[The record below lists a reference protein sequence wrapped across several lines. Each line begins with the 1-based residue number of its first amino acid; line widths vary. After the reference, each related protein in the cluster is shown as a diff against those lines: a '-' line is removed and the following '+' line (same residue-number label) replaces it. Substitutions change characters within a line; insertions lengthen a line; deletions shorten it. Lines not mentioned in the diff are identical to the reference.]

1 MGVWLESISTFLATL
16 KGSAMACSCPG
27 DIEEVDLVEGTKL
40 RFRLLKDQK
49 LNLGLIFVLHGAQTQ
64 GWETL
69 KYLFRERHAQNLL
82 IMLFQSKMVIKM
94 IFKFQDKTCS
104 K

>member
-16 KGSAMACSCPG
+16 KASAMACSCPG

-49 LNLGLIFVLHGAQTQ
+49 LKLGLIFVLHGAQTQ

-69 KYLFRERHAQNLL
+69 KYCFREHAQNLL
-82 IMLFQSKMVIKM
+82 IMLFQSKMVIEM

>member
-64 GWETL
+64 GWDTL
-69 KYLFRERHAQNLL
+69 KYCFCKHAQNLL
-82 IMLFQSKMVIKM
+82 IMLFHCLKWSLK
-94 IFKFQDKTCS
+94 
-104 K
+104 

>member
-1 MGVWLESISTFLATL
+1 
-16 KGSAMACSCPG
+16 MACSCPG
-27 DIEEVDLVEGTKL
+27 GIEEVDLVEGTKL

-49 LNLGLIFVLHGAQTQ
+49 LKLGLIFVLHGAQTQ

-69 KYLFRERHAQNLL
+69 KYCFREHAQNLL

-94 IFKFQDKTCS
+94 IFKLQDKTCS

>member
-16 KGSAMACSCPG
+16 KGSGMACSCPG

-64 GWETL
+64 GWDTL
-69 KYLFRERHAQNLL
+69 KYCFRKHAQNLL
-82 IMLFQSKMVIKM
+82 IMLFQSKMVLYM
-94 IFKFQDKTCS
+94 IF
-104 K
+104 

>member
-1 MGVWLESISTFLATL
+1 ME
-16 KGSAMACSCPG
+16 CSFPG

-64 GWETL
+64 GWDNL
-69 KYLFRERHAQNLL
+69 KYCFCKHAQNLL

-94 IFKFQDKTCS
+94 IFKLQDKTCS

>member
-16 KGSAMACSCPG
+16 KDSAMACSCPG

-64 GWETL
+64 GWDTL
-69 KYLFRERHAQNLL
+69 KYCFRKHAQNLL
-82 IMLFQSKMVIKM
+82 IMLFHCLKWSLK
-94 IFKFQDKTCS
+94 
-104 K
+104 